1 MARLIAVLSLVTVFA
16 SAADARLRSDYSL
29 ELGLEGRYHPQEPLD
44 PQQED
49 SVVSLRA
56 APEAYWAW
64 GKRRAHSVTFEGFGR
79 VDSVDEERSH
89 ADVRELYYG
98 WRGRSLELR
107 VGVRRVFWGA
117 TESVHLVDIIN
128 QTDFVE
134 TPDGEDKLGQPMV
147 NLAWVGDLG
156 TVDFFVLPYFRER
169 TFAGPEGRLRFHA
182 PPPQAAICPGIGN
195 CFVNAQ
201 RFNYDEPIYESAD
214 EETHLD
220 YAVRW
225 TKTLGSVDLGLS
237 HFSGT
242 ARAPEFRFVPT
253 AAPVPGPGAPLVSGE
268 LRPYYGLVDV
278 SGLTATWVAGG
289 LLAKLE
295 ATHTNRH
302 GGNTFT
308 SAAGGFEYTFVGV
321 VGAWDAG
328 LVMEYLWDER
338 LSGSLDASP
347 FNNDLFLATRLA
359 GNDIAGTEIL
369 AGAVTDL
376 DSQTVFANIEASRR
390 FGPNWKGVLELRAFS
405 NVADKDPLRS
415 FQRDDYLSL
424 ELIRYF

>member
-1 MARLIAVLSLVTVFA
+1 MARLIAVATLLSLFA

-29 ELGLEGRYHPQEPLD
+29 ELGLEGRYHPQDALD
-44 PQQED
+44 PRQKD
-49 SVVSLRA
+49 SVLSLRVE
-56 APEAYWAW
+56 PEAYWAW

-79 VDSVDEERSH
+79 IDSADAERSH
-89 ADVRELYYG
+89 ADLRELYYG
-98 WRGRSLELR
+98 WRGRALELR
-107 VGVRRVFWGA
+107 IGVRKVFWGA

-134 TPDGEDKLGQPMV
+134 NPDGEDKLGQPMI

-156 TVDFFVLPYFRER
+156 TVDFFALPNFRER
-169 TFAGPEGRLRFHA
+169 TFPGTDGRLRFHP
-182 PPPQAAICPGIGN
+182 PPPQSAQCPGVGA
-195 CFVNAQ
+195 CVVSAQ
-201 RFNYDEPIYESAD
+201 RFNYDEPIYESRD
-214 EETHLD
+214 EETRLD
-220 YAVRW
+220 FAVRW
-225 TKTLGSVDLGLS
+225 TKSFGGLDLGVS

-242 ARAPEFRFVPT
+242 ARNPQFRFVPT
-253 AAPVPGPGAPLVSGE
+253 AAPVAGPGAPLVAGE

-289 LLAKLE
+289 TLLKLE

-302 GGNTFT
+302 GGETFA
-308 SAAGGFEYTFVGV
+308 SAAGGFEYTLVGV

-338 LSGSLDASP
+338 PAGSLDASP
-347 FNNDLFLATRLA
+347 FNNDLFVATRLA

-376 DSQTVFANIEASRR
+376 DTQTVFANVEASRR
-390 FGPNWKGVLELRAFS
+390 FGPNWKGVMELRAFS
-405 NVADKDPLRS
+405 HVANDDPLRS

>member
-1 MARLIAVLSLVTVFA
+1 MARLIAVLILVTVCA
-16 SAADARLRSDYSL
+16 GAADARLRTDYSL
-29 ELGLEGRYHPQEPLD
+29 ELGLEGRYHPQQPLD
-44 PQQED
+44 PRQRD

-79 VDSVDEERSH
+79 VDSADEERTH

-134 TPDGEDKLGQPMV
+134 NPDGEDKLGQPMV
-147 NLAWVGDLG
+147 NLAWVSDLG
-156 TVDFFVLPYFRER
+156 TVDFFALPYFRER
-169 TFAGPEGRLRFHA
+169 TFPGTEGRLRFHA
-182 PPPQAAICPGIGN
+182 PQGGIPT
-195 CFVNAQ
+195 
-201 RFNYDEPIYESAD
+201 RFNYDDALYESDD
-214 EETHLD
+214 EQSHLD
-220 YAVRW
+220 FAVRW
-225 TKTLGSVDLGLS
+225 TKTLGAVDLGVS

-242 ARAPEFRFVPT
+242 ARNPTFVPQPIFGAGPPPANPPT
-253 AAPVPGPGAPLVSGE
+253 AVE
-268 LRPYYGLVDV
+268 LRPYYEQVDV

-289 LLAKLE
+289 LLTKLE
-295 ATHTNRH
+295 AIHYNRH
-302 GGNTFT
+302 GGDTYAA
-308 SAAGGFEYTFVGV
+308 AAGGFEYTFVGV

-338 LSGSLDASP
+338 PNGSLDASP

-369 AGAVTDL
+369 AGVVTDL
-376 DSQTVFANIEASRR
+376 DTQTVFGNVEASRR

-405 NVADKDPLRS
+405 NVDERDPLRS
-415 FQRDDYLSL
+415 FERDDYLSL